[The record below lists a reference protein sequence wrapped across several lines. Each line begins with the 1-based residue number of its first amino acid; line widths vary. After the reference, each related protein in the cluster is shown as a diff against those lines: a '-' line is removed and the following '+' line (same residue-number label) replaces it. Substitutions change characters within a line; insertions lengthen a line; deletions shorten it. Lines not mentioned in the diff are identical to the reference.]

1 MPAFFNAEWL
11 NSNTL
16 RSYPLA
22 EHASKKDIT
31 NTIVIPDSF
40 IVEMNFS
47 VPIADVVLSGNVFLY
62 KLSILGNAYLIEFA
76 CRYNDETHS
85 IATVSIPVTG
95 FTDYTRYD
103 VINNSD
109 SILPETYGAVVIGS
123 LKDISAL
130 PGGVYEFSPDGG
142 ALDPD
147 CIRPIIQGV
156 SSITIEQG
164 GQRSNK
170 LRRSIVLR
178 AGNNIRLSTILNPSG
193 GYTIQIDAIPDGTS
207 FGSSNCECTQAEAP
221 CIRTINN
228 IAPDS
233 QQNFTILGDDCL
245 TVSPIA
251 NGVQLNDKCSK
262 PCCGCVELT
271 EVIRALKSLEN
282 TATTLDSFMQRLYS
296 AQTTLHTTVMPYL
309 RTLP

>member
-22 EHASKKDIT
+22 EHASKTDIT

-40 IVEMNFS
+40 LVEMNFA
-47 VPIADVVLSGNVFLY
+47 VQIADAILSGNVFLY
-62 KLSILGNAYLIEFA
+62 KLSILGTAYLIEFA
-76 CRYNDETHS
+76 CRYQNATHS
-85 IATVSIPVTG
+85 IGTVSIPVEG
-95 FTDYTRYD
+95 FEAYTSYNV
-103 VINNSD
+103 VIPST
-109 SILPETYGAVVIGS
+109 SFLPETFGAVVIGS

-142 ALDPD
+142 ALDLD
-147 CIRPIIQGV
+147 CIRPIVQGV
-156 SSITIEQG
+156 SSISIEQG

-170 LRRSIVLR
+170 LRRNVVLR
-178 AGNNIRLSTILNPSG
+178 AGNNIRLSTILTNTG

-228 IAPDS
+228 ISPDS

-245 TVSPIA
+245 TVSPIS

-282 TATTLDSFMQRLYS
+282 TAATLDSFMQRLYS